1 MQFLKLT
8 NFIILISFLIR
19 ERAFEVKIVTQLK
32 EQRRNILLVVL
43 LTWLPVV
50 VFLGLIIAI
59 SLKLERPIT
68 FFFQD
73 FFFIT
78 NSPIYTGFVSN
89 IGIIFWSVTA
99 GILFFISV
107 VCYQFRASRQ
117 VQWFYIFAA
126 VITVIMLFD
135 DFFLF
140 HEIIYPRFF
149 NIHSGTVY
157 IIYGVLGIIYL
168 VVFRKNILAS
178 NFLVLFFAFLFFFI
192 SIVFDELRER
202 WLFNPY
208 WIVCEDGFKL
218 LGIVSWLTYYFLT
231 SLQSIKELVQSK

>member
-1 MQFLKLT
+1 MK
-8 NFIILISFLIR
+8 II
-19 ERAFEVKIVTQLK
+19 TQSK
-32 EQRRNILLVVL
+32 EQRRNILFVVL

-73 FFFIT
+73 FFVIT

-117 VQWFYIFAA
+117 VQWFYTLAG

-168 VVFRKNILAS
+168 IVFRKNILAS

-202 WLFNPY
+202 WLFDPY

-218 LGIVSWLTYYFLT
+218 LGIVNWLTYYFIT
-231 SLQSIKELVQSK
+231 SFQSIKELVQTK

>member
-1 MQFLKLT
+1 MK
-8 NFIILISFLIR
+8 II
-19 ERAFEVKIVTQLK
+19 TQLK
-32 EQRRNILLVVL
+32 EQSRDILLVAL

-89 IGIIFWSVTA
+89 IGIIFWSATA
-99 GILFFISV
+99 GILFFCSV
-107 VCYQFRASRQ
+107 VCYQFRAGRELL
-117 VQWFYIFAA
+117 WFYTIAG

-157 IIYGVLGIIYL
+157 IIYGMIGIIYL
-168 VVFRKNILAS
+168 VAFRKNILAS
-178 NFLVLFFAFLFFFI
+178 NFLVLFFAFLFFFV

-202 WLFNPY
+202 WLFDPY

-218 LGIVSWLTYYFLT
+218 LGIVNWLTYYFIT
-231 SLQSIKELVQSK
+231 SLRSVKELVQSK

>member
-1 MQFLKLT
+1 MA
-8 NFIILISFLIR
+8 NFIILVLFLIN
-19 ERAFEVKIVTQLK
+19 EKGSEVKIVTRLK
-32 EQRRNILLVVL
+32 EQRRNILLMVL

-50 VFLGLIIAI
+50 VFLGLIIAL
-59 SLKLERPIT
+59 SLKLGRPIT

-99 GILFFISV
+99 GILFFAAV
-107 VCYQFRASRQ
+107 FCYQSQASRQ
-117 VQWFYIFAA
+117 VQWFYIFGA
-126 VITVIMLFD
+126 VITLIMLFD

-149 NIHSGTVY
+149 HIRSGTVY
-157 IIYGVLGIIYL
+157 IIYGVMGIIYL
-168 VVFRKNILAS
+168 IVFRKHILAS
-178 NFLVLFFAFLFFFI
+178 NFLVLFLAFLFFFI
-192 SIVFDELRER
+192 SVVFDELRER

-218 LGIVSWLTYYFLT
+218 LGIVSWLTYYLLT
-231 SLQSIKELVQSK
+231 SLQSVKELVQSK